1 MIKWWLGVN
10 IILTLVVIF
19 GGEMI
24 VIKFN
29 FARNLSGVKVLIG
42 FVIMA
47 SILIG
52 RAEERRTETPS
63 YRFTL
68 VLL

>member
-1 MIKWWLGVN
+1 VIRSDE
-10 IILTLVVIF
+10 IILTWVVIF
-19 GGEMI
+19 GEII

-29 FARNLSGVKVLIG
+29 FARNSSRGKVLIG

-52 RAEERRTETPS
+52 RAEERRAEAPS
-63 YRFTL
+63 YRFTPVPL
-68 VLL
+68 